1 MLCKM
6 LFCDPGLHNKNF
18 CYFSNHQQT
27 LTEDSKMKIILFLI
41 GLLLL
46 GGLYLYFV
54 ETWRIGCA
62 LLWLIIP
69 AYCLAGWAAIEK

>member
-1 MLCKM
+1 
-6 LFCDPGLHNKNF
+6 
-18 CYFSNHQQT
+18 
-27 LTEDSKMKIILFLI
+27 MKIMLFLI

-62 LLWLIIP
+62 LLWVIIP
-69 AYCLAGWAAIEK
+69 GYCLAGWAVLEK

>member
-1 MLCKM
+1 MTRAADALPVM
-6 LFCDPGLHNKNF
+6 EG
-18 CYFSNHQQT
+18 
-27 LTEDSKMKIILFLI
+27 EKMKMILFFI

-62 LLWLIIP
+62 LLWAIIP
-69 AYCLAGWAAIEK
+69 VYCLAGVAILKI

>member
-1 MLCKM
+1 MVYKLPVY
-6 LFCDPGLHNKNF
+6 FNKD
-18 CYFSNHQQT
+18 HQKT
-27 LTEDSKMKIILFLI
+27 LMEDSKMKIILFLI

-46 GGLYLYFV
+46 SGLYLYFV

-69 AYCLAGWAAIEK
+69 AYCLAGWAIMEGK

>member
-1 MLCKM
+1 MRM
-6 LFCDPGLHNKNF
+6 
-18 CYFSNHQQT
+18 
-27 LTEDSKMKIILFLI
+27 ILFFI

-62 LLWLIIP
+62 LLWAIIP
-69 AYCLAGWAAIEK
+69 AYVLAGVAIIEK

>member
-1 MLCKM
+1 MKM
-6 LFCDPGLHNKNF
+6 
-18 CYFSNHQQT
+18 
-27 LTEDSKMKIILFLI
+27 ILFLI

-54 ETWRIGCA
+54 ETRRIGCA